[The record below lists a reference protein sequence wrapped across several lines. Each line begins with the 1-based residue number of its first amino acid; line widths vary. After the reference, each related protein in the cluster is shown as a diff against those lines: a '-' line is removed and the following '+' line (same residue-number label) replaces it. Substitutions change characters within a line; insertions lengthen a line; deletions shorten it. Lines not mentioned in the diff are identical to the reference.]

1 MIDTKLMA
9 LDHAV
14 DDGAMRERFAATLDS
29 GRPPVEAV
37 RHTVLKHTPGKK
49 CVIEYWIDMPGVAEE
64 RLIGKVYRDQRG
76 ARVFESLRRLHA
88 AARANG
94 AGRPPFHMAEPLV
107 YYDDLGMLVQTAA
120 PGVELSDMGA
130 GGDWVGAMRA
140 VADNLAALHELP
152 VETEPRT
159 LAELTHK
166 LCRPRPDELVAAR
179 PGVADAVENILQAL
193 ALVDAAGPGTS
204 VVHGD
209 LGLGQVL
216 YADGRAFFV
225 DLDGLCRSH
234 AALDVANFLV
244 SLRLRLGPMSPEP
257 EQVFLDRYRER
268 RPGESLAWL
277 DAFEALAYLRRAAAA
292 FRKSTGPDGLERAT
306 RLLAKGNWIARAA
319 VDAGPRREG
328 TP

>member
-9 LDHAV
+9 LDQAI
-14 DDGAMRERFAATLDS
+14 DDGVMRQRFAASLDS
-29 GRPPVEAV
+29 GRPPVAGV
-37 RHTVLKHTPGKK
+37 RHAVLKHTPGKK
-49 CVIEYWIDMPGVAEE
+49 CVIEYWVDMPGVPEE

-76 ARVFESLRRLHA
+76 ARVYQALRRLHA
-88 AARANG
+88 ATRAQG
-94 AGRPPFHMAEPLV
+94 PDRPQFHMAEPLI
-107 YYDDLGMLVQTAA
+107 YWGDLGMLVQTAV
-120 PGVELSDMGA
+120 PGVELSHLGA
-130 GGDWVGAMRA
+130 DGDWAGAVRA

-152 VETEPRT
+152 VEVESRT

-166 LCRPRPDELVAAR
+166 LCRPRPDELVMAR
-179 PGVADAVENILQAL
+179 PEFGDAVENILQAL
-193 ALVDAAGPGTS
+193 ALADAAGPGTS
-204 VVHGD
+204 VVHAD

-216 YADGRAFFV
+216 YADERAYFV

-257 EQVFLDRYRER
+257 ERVFTERYLER

-292 FRKSTGPDGLERAT
+292 FRKSLETDGLERAK
-306 RLLAKGNWIARAA
+306 RLLAIGNWIARAA
-319 VDAGPRREG
+319 VDPGQRREG
-328 TP
+328 AR